1 MKSVYQAWS
10 GTIRFGNVAEE
21 RTERGWKYYRVD
33 WVDDEPYERATR
45 DMLELRGEE
54 YDPNYEWYRRD
65 HVRFFEPDVLVET
78 INKLKV

>member
-33 WVDDEPYERATR
+33 WVDDEPYERAA
-45 DMLELRGEE
+45 LNF
-54 YDPNYEWYRRD
+54 DPSYEWHRRD
-65 HVRFFEPDVLVET
+65 HVRFFNPEELIKT
-78 INKLKV
+78 INRLE